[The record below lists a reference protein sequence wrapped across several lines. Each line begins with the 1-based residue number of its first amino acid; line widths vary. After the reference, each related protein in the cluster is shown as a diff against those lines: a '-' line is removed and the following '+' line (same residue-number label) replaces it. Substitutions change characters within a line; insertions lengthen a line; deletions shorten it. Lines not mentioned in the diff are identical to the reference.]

1 MADAL
6 NDAAVHHAPT
16 TTTTAWVVGIGATD
30 AAITVTRAVQGRAM
44 YSTHAVKH
52 VETGNWGGR
61 RAWATTA
68 LVRLA
73 GGLSRGAALL
83 ATLSLLHTARRTEV
97 SGYVGEHGGAEEVG
111 QFTAGAGA
119 GSTLEG
125 LVLFSRGSIAIHI
138 SSHVFC
144 MSFVEAVLLS
154 QG

>member
-1 MADAL
+1 MGDDGAGSAGW
-6 NDAAVHHAPT
+6 
-16 TTTTAWVVGIGATD
+16 WVVP
-30 AAITVTRAVQGRAM
+30 R
-44 YSTHAVKH
+44 
-52 VETGNWGGR
+52 GG
-61 RAWATTA
+61 
-68 LVRLA
+68 VA
-73 GGLSRGAALL
+73 GDVVVVA
-83 ATLSLLHTARRTEV
+83 HTAQRTEV

-144 MSFVEAVLLS
+144 MSFVEAVLLN